1 MQYFG
6 VPTCPYCKKRVNLIR
21 TWSLKRQGEYKCPR
35 CGGISN
41 IFLSPLI
48 YVFAVIAALF
58 GGITYFFHKFILDDI
73 SLSTTFQVFLPFAI
87 FFALSLF
94 LVYLKKPVIKK
105 VPKSQLERKKRRAP
119 QQLGP
124 ENREAARRNRAF
136 ADAGDYTPKMEYQ
149 TGPLEQLEAYP
160 KAFPERRS
168 NAQGTYEETAEKTA
182 VIERLPAKRPSQ
194 REKPVTASPSAYE
207 IQRRAGAREEP
218 APRNKTAV
226 NGPMKRE
233 AVPEKSAAAEDAVT
247 FYSPQE
253 PKKNSRVVSSI
264 EIPETDGDFFAKYD
278 DPAYIEK
285 RLKEIE
291 K

>member
-41 IFLSPLI
+41 IFLSPLV

-73 SLSTTFQVFLPFAI
+73 SLSTILQVFLPFAV
-87 FFALSLF
+87 FFLLSLF

-105 VPKSQLERKKRRAP
+105 VPKSQVERGKSRAQRP
-119 QQLGP
+119 AAP
-124 ENREAARRNRAF
+124 EGSNAVRRNRAF
-136 ADAGDYTPKMEYQ
+136 ADEGDYLPKMEYE
-149 TGPLEQLEAYP
+149 TG
-160 KAFPERRS
+160 
-168 NAQGTYEETAEKTA
+168 T
-182 VIERLPAKRPSQ
+182 IERLEAPKR
-194 REKPVTASPSAYE
+194 
-207 IQRRAGAREEP
+207 P
-218 APRNKTAV
+218 APRRQESPALQRAEEKTSVLEKLPPAKSTPRDSKPAPASSPAHEVQRKPQVERTPLPRNRTAV
-226 NGPMKRE
+226 NGPVQRE
-233 AVPEKSAAAEDAVT
+233 EKLEASMQDAVT
-247 FYSPQE
+247 FYPAEE
-253 PKKNSRVVSSI
+253 PRRSSRVVSSV
-264 EIPETDGDFFAKYD
+264 EIPETDGDFFAKYN